1 MQCKSNIEHVTLQGK
16 MADSRE
22 QANLAYTSGLD
33 AGEKRILAQFKS
45 EDGEFVATPFDLP
58 VDVTQ
63 EGLQLLCNAALQN
76 VSMSGWSVG
85 GDWQLRCKVCHRYNV
100 HMFVLFAS
108 SLVFR

>member
-1 MQCKSNIEHVTLQGK
+1 MTCDTPRDRGQRSTPYIQCKCEHVTLQGK

-22 QANLAYTSGLD
+22 QTNLAYTSDLD

-45 EDGEFVATPFDLP
+45 EDGDFVATPFDLP

-76 VSMSGWSVG
+76 VSMCG
-85 GDWQLRCKVCHRYNV
+85 
-100 HMFVLFAS
+100 
-108 SLVFR
+108 

>member
-1 MQCKSNIEHVTLQGK
+1 
-16 MADSRE
+16 MADSRQ
-22 QANLAYTSGLD
+22 QANLAFTSDLD

-76 VSMSGWSVG
+76 VSMGGW
-85 GDWQLRCKVCHRYNV
+85 RCGSEGNWDVKCVIDSAYV
-100 HMFVLFAS
+100 HVHS
-108 SLVFR
+108 SS

>member
-1 MQCKSNIEHVTLQGK
+1 

-22 QANLAYTSGLD
+22 QANLAYTSDLE

-76 VSMSGWSVG
+76 VSMCGWRCG
-85 GDWQLRCKVCHRYNV
+85 QWGQLRCKVCHRYIV
-100 HMFVLFAS
+100 HMVILFAS
-108 SLVFR
+108 KCYRNWN